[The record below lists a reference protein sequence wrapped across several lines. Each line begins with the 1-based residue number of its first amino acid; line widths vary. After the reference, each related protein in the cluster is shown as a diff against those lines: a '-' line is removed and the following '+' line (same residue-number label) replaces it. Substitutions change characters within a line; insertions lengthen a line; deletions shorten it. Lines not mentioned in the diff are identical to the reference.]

1 MDGAGPATLTR
12 SGRCRSAQAPQ
23 LLPCARRCSRRSAG
37 RALTLRRHDKPTR
50 SSGSRP
56 PAPGSRTS
64 FSNSPVRRA
73 SPVVVPGRSPAS
85 APNPWRIPAAQ
96 GLGALPQPLRPR
108 AANTPQADPGRPRH
122 PGVNRTARRPRSS
135 GYFLGAGTTPHPFH
149 EFKPSTTPRAIQAD
163 KLLTATYPWLL
174 TYDDQE
180 IIWANLYNAARCAR
194 FNIAHTAAIQ
204 HVGKETIVYGP
215 TLTVPTGLEIT
226 PGVHA
231 TWIA

>member
-1 MDGAGPATLTR
+1 MTSRRALQDRALPPPARGPPSPTPRCAGPPRWWCRAGHRRR
-12 SGRCRSAQAPQ
+12 SGPDAP
-23 LLPCARRCSRRSAG
+23 SRA
-37 RALTLRRHDKPTR
+37 
-50 SSGSRP
+50 GSRGPP
-56 PAPGSRTS
+56 PAP
-64 FSNSPVRRA
+64 SPTRRKH
-73 SPVVVPGRSPAS
+73 
-85 APNPWRIPAAQ
+85 
-96 GLGALPQPLRPR
+96 
-108 AANTPQADPGRPRH
+108 PQADPGRPRH
-122 PGVNRTARRPRSS
+122 PGVNRTARHPCSS

>member
-1 MDGAGPATLTR
+1 MGAHTPPQENSRRAPQDRVGPPQLPDLLLQLLDAPGPLGGGAGPV
-12 SGRCRSAQAPQ
+12 
-23 LLPCARRCSRRSAG
+23 AG
-37 RALTLRRHDKPTR
+37 VD
-50 SSGSRP
+50 
-56 PAPGSRTS
+56 PGL
-64 FSNSPVRRA
+64 A
-73 SPVVVPGRSPAS
+73 H
-85 APNPWRIPAAQ
+85 PAAQ

>member
-1 MDGAGPATLTR
+1 MTSRRALQDRALPPPARGPPSPTPRCAGPPR
-12 SGRCRSAQAPQ
+12 WWCR
-23 LLPCARRCSRRSAG
+23 AG
-37 RALTLRRHDKPTR
+37 RRRPTR
-50 SSGSRP
+50 
-56 PAPGSRTS
+56 T
-64 FSNSPVRRA
+64 
-73 SPVVVPGRSPAS
+73 
-85 APNPWRIPAAQ
+85 PWRIPAAQ

-108 AANTPQADPGRPRH
+108 AANTPQADPGRPRR
-122 PGVNRTARRPRSS
+122 PGVNRTARRPCSS

-204 HVGKETIVYGP
+204 HVGKETIVYSP

>member
-1 MDGAGPATLTR
+1 MTQDTP
-12 SGRCRSAQAPQ
+12 
-23 LLPCARRCSRRSAG
+23 
-37 RALTLRRHDKPTR
+37 
-50 SSGSRP
+50 
-56 PAPGSRTS
+56 
-64 FSNSPVRRA
+64 
-73 SPVVVPGRSPAS
+73 
-85 APNPWRIPAAQ
+85 RI
-96 GLGALPQPLRPR
+96 
-108 AANTPQADPGRPRH
+108 T
-122 PGVNRTARRPRSS
+122 
-135 GYFLGAGTTPHPFH
+135 FLGAGTTPHPFH